1 MTPNIENA
9 KKFEGA
15 MNFTTTINLSTVK
28 AIKYGRGKYFVK
40 FYFVDTVSAQPT
52 QELIAVTIK
61 ADDRKGIAQILRR
74 YHRAEIYLREHPD
87 ETDFPKFGYRHIAKN
102 FPTAF
107 IFAEKKEFKGC
118 LYMRNIAFCYP
129 IKGFVSKRKFFRAK
143 YIYHRKEIM
152 RDEFY
157 KSH

>member
-9 KKFEGA
+9 KKLEGA
-15 MNFTTTINLSTVK
+15 TDFTTAIKLSDAK
-28 AIKYGRGKYFVK
+28 AIKYGKGKYFVR
-40 FYFVDTVSAQPT
+40 FYFFDTISAQPT

-61 ADDRKGIAQILRR
+61 TDDRKGIARVMRR

-107 IFAEKKEFKGC
+107 IFAERKDAKGA

-129 IKGFVSKRKFFRAK
+129 IKGFVSRRKFFRAK

-152 RDEFY
+152 SDEFY